1 MAMKR
6 LYIAL
11 SLLAAAA
18 TVHADGSLTSVA
30 VEEGGVAWSIE
41 GVASGIL
48 SDDAAIVAQGFVV
61 LRPGDMG
68 GVSEIVSDS
77 EMPEVKAY
85 PNPVAET
92 LVIENPS
99 SGSYD
104 WQICTLD
111 GKQALNGKGTAGKT
125 AVDCSA
131 LTAGEYLLTVISG
144 YGQQSAV
151 IIKK

>member
-18 TVHADGSLTSVA
+18 TVHADGSLTAAA

-99 SGSYD
+99 SGCYD

-111 GKQALNGKGTAGKT
+111 GKQALNGKGAAGKT

-131 LTAGEYLLTVISG
+131 LTAGEYILTVISG

>member
-18 TVHADGSLTSVA
+18 TVHADGSLTSTA

-125 AVDCSA
+125 FVDCSS
-131 LTAGEYLLTVISG
+131 LTAGEYVLTVISD
-144 YGQQSAV
+144 YGRQSAV